1 MSEFLIHKLGHP
13 ILIFHKFIFFL
24 QCVGWLE
31 ERHKDCLDKY
41 LELICKPIELAKGLC
56 YVSKVLE
63 LHCTWPGQVK
73 SAVKEGVGR
82 FIKNSKQRIIDYTKD
97 TFLYKLFNKTVRKG
111 IFV

>member
-1 MSEFLIHKLGHP
+1 M
-13 ILIFHKFIFFL
+13 
-24 QCVGWLE
+24 
-31 ERHKDCLDKY
+31 DKY

-97 TFLYKLFNKTVRKG
+97 TFLYELFIKTVRKG
-111 IFV
+111 DFCVLFVIEIFCLFYLMKIFYFFEDTSNLRIILY